1 MKKQLL
7 FWLMLPLMAFT
18 SFEWITVS
26 LDQRASIDFPTKPT
40 QQEMSGNPTWL
51 ADLNNDARCMAMMV
65 DFKNFGMDSAQL
77 AAELAAPKFYAD
89 FKGGVL
95 GQLPGSTLISETTG
109 SVQGYK
115 TAEYVIDMGKK
126 DTSSLNIMYNKNI
139 FVGSMMYTLN
149 FFEKTGKPQ
158 EQARNQFFNSF
169 KIK

>member
-7 FWLMLPLMAFT
+7 LWLALPLMAFT
-18 SFEWITVS
+18 GIEWINIS

-40 QQEMSGNPTWL
+40 QNEMSGNPTWI
-51 ADLNNDARCMAMMV
+51 ADVSSDARCMAMTL
-65 DFKNFGMDSAQL
+65 DFKNFGLDSAQL
-77 AAELAAPKFYAD
+77 AAEMADSKFYED

-95 GQLPGSTLISETTG
+95 GQLPGSTLISEKKNII
-109 SVQGYK
+109 QGYK
-115 TAEYVIDMGKK
+115 TAEYIIDMGKK
-126 DTSSLNIMYNKNI
+126 DSSSLNIMYNKNI
-139 FVGSMMYTLN
+139 FVGSKMYTLN